1 MTASSPTGSSLVER
15 LETAAGQ
22 RLLSLFFGLPSW
34 AVLGIAVYLT
44 PDARGY
50 GTHQQL
56 GLSTCTLM
64 QLTGYP
70 CPMCGMTTCFTHM
83 AHLEPVGA
91 VVAQPFGV
99 VLFLTT
105 LLFASIAAVEL
116 VSPRRRWQRLWAW
129 VSPREAKVAV
139 GLILGLTAGW
149 AYKLWQLGHFSG

>member
-1 MTASSPTGSSLVER
+1 MGSLAER

-22 RLLSLFFGLPSW
+22 RLLSLFFGLPTW
-34 AVLGIAVYLT
+34 AVLGIAVWLT

-83 AHLEPVGA
+83 AHLEPLGA
-91 VVAQPFGV
+91 LVAQPFGV
-99 VLFLTT
+99 VLFLATA
-105 LLFASIAAVEL
+105 LFAAVSVVEL
-116 VSPRRRWQRLWAW
+116 IAPRRRWQRLWSAVAPWEAW
-129 VSPREAKVAV
+129 VAA
-139 GLILGLTAGW
+139 GLILGLTGGW
-149 AYKLWQLGHFSG
+149 VYKLWQLGHLGG